1 MKKHLIYL
9 ASATIFLASC
19 NKNSGTI
26 THTYNKATAQYADIN
41 QVRNTAIAAP
51 AKNIEKAGKIYFGNA
66 VLLIGEPNKGIHV
79 FDNSNPSNPTNVSFI
94 DLPYTNEFYVYGN
107 QIYAISHYD
116 LVKINISDLANP
128 VIESRLE
135 NAFGTPITDDQGRI
149 LMGFTYQVVTEEF
162 KLNSPE
168 EEMLRK
174 NNKLYYDYQDQ
185 LIPVSEVPSSFI
197 GSGRKEKGT
206 INKIALD
213 NSHVYVVGGEEL
225 YTFQDNGGALSKV
238 NEQEIGS
245 DIETIYEEGDH
256 LYVGTKSSMIVVS
269 NANPSSPTVTGRYT
283 HEVSCDPV
291 LPNGNNI
298 AYLTLRSVQADG
310 CNGFVNLLEVIDIS
324 DKNNPRKIDEV
335 LMASPYGMTMLD
347 QHLFVGEGD
356 NGISILDATNAA
368 DPIKVATVPAIKA
381 FDVLRHPSLNN
392 VILVTGHTGL
402 KQYQFNPN
410 ANSLTELS
418 HVDLP

>member
-1 MKKHLIYL
+1 MKKNFIYL
-9 ASATIFLASC
+9 ASAAILLASC

-41 QVRNTAIAAP
+41 EVRNTAVAAP
-51 AKNIEKAGKIYFGNA
+51 AKNIQKAGKIYFGNA

-79 FDNSNPSNPTNVSFI
+79 FDNSNPSNPVNVSFI
-94 DLPYTNEFYVYGN
+94 DLPYTNEFYVHGN

-128 VIESRLE
+128 VVESRLD
-135 NAFGTPITDDQGRI
+135 NAFGTPIKDNQGRI
-149 LMGFTYQVVTEEF
+149 LMGFTYEVVTEEF

-168 EEMLRK
+168 EEMLRQ
-174 NNKLYYDYQDQ
+174 NNKLYYDYQDK

-225 YTFQDNGGALSKV
+225 YTFQENGGSMSKV

-245 DIETIYEEGDH
+245 DIETIYEEGDY
-256 LYVGTKSSMIVVS
+256 LYVGTKSSMIVVNNS
-269 NANPSSPTVTGRYT
+269 NPSSPTVSGRYT

-291 LPNGNNI
+291 LPNGNI

-310 CNGFVNLLEVIDIS
+310 CNGFVNLLEVIDITN
-324 DKNNPRKIDEV
+324 KNNPTKIGDV
-335 LMASPYGMTMLD
+335 TMASPYGMTMLD
-347 QHLFVGEGD
+347 NHLFVGEGN
-356 NGISILDATNAA
+356 NGISILDVTNASN
-368 DPIKVATVPAIKA
+368 PVKLVTYTSIKA
-381 FDVLRHPSLNN
+381 YDVLKHPSLND
-392 VILVTGHTGL
+392 VILVTGNSGL

-410 ANSLTELS
+410 TNTLVELS
-418 HVDLP
+418 NVDLP